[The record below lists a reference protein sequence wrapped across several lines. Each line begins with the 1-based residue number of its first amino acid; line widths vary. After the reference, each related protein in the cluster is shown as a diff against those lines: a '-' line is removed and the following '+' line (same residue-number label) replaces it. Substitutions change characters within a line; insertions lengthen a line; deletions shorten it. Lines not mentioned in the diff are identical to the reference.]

1 MWLDFVNNPESIRN
15 SFLVTPDLDSVYIV
29 RLDFNIN
36 PMSVNVYIN
45 TKSKADKIP
54 KYKLLE
60 DYNSSQIVLRLSFVN
75 EVNMSGWESSNLV
88 SIAIDKIGDAIRFY
102 SKSDSFLLDVIFES
116 AYVISIKPYSRDVA
130 FD

>member
-1 MWLDFVNNPESIRN
+1 
-15 SFLVTPDLDSVYIV
+15 
-29 RLDFNIN
+29 
-36 PMSVNVYIN
+36 MSVNVYIN